1 MRRRANASA
10 RARGVAARRWATPSP
25 DTLSIQVQKIE
36 AEAYERSGCRPL
48 PFATEDKLRLILIT
62 RGGGGTTEGHCGS
75 LRAPA
80 LILIPQHPPAL
91 LRFAADSHGFI
102 VSFAAAAFQA
112 VVAREPSLAAL
123 FDELR
128 YVALLADAMNGSD
141 LEARIADLA
150 RELDDGAAAGMSAA
164 EAHLQ
169 LVLTYALRA
178 AIPLGA
184 SPAGTGTGAAGPGD
198 GAGIGT
204 DGPSPRN
211 GVGTAVSRHD
221 AALIPSFRRLVLAHF
236 RHNWQLSDYAARLHV
251 SLACL
256 RTACVRATGIP
267 PVQLINECAMREA
280 QRLLKCSTLPVSS
293 IAHELGFDDPAYF
306 SRLFRAK
313 CGTTASRYRV
323 ASRDV

>member
-10 RARGVAARRWATPSP
+10 WARSVAAQRWATPPP
-25 DTLSIQVQKIE
+25 DTFPIQVQKI
-36 AEAYERSGCRPL
+36 EAYERSGCRPL
-48 PFATEDKLRLILIT
+48 PFVTEDKLRLILIT
-62 RGGGGTTEGHCGS
+62 RGGGGTTEGHCRS

-80 LILIPQHPPAL
+80 LILIPQHPQAL
-91 LRFAADSHGFI
+91 LRFAADSRGFI
-102 VSFAAAAFQA
+102 VSFAAAALQA

-128 YVALLADAMNGSD
+128 HVALLADAMNGSD

-178 AIPLGA
+178 AIPHGA
-184 SPAGTGTGAAGPGD
+184 SPASTGTGAAGPGD
-198 GAGIGT
+198 GAGTGP

-211 GVGTAVSRHD
+211 GMGTAVSRHD

-280 QRLLKCSTLPVSS
+280 QRMLKCSTLPVSS

-323 ASRDV
+323 ANRDV